1 MKTTPVKN
9 RFWLFQAFF
18 ALVLT
23 FGSNVQAAGSL
34 DMQIERTILKA
45 LKDYNTAMNSDDV
58 SKWIKYFEKNAVRSD
73 PLSSPAEGIDNITK
87 YYQQEFSHFSANINV
102 KKVMLKQRTGAV
114 EMIWIAKDKK
124 TSKTLSV
131 PMTGIFELAP
141 SGKFQTATFYFD
153 TSMNDD
159 EQQKFLLDQLTIK

>member
-1 MKTTPVKN
+1 MKIKSVKY
-9 RFWLFQAFF
+9 RSWLFQAFF
-18 ALVLT
+18 ALVLS
-23 FGSNVQAAGSL
+23 FSGNVQAAGSL

-45 LKDYNTAMNSDDV
+45 LKDYNTAMDSDDV
-58 SKWIKYFEKNAVRSD
+58 SKWIKYFEKTAVRTD
-73 PLSSPAEGIDNITK
+73 PLSSPAEGIESITE

-114 EMIWIAKDKK
+114 EMVWIAKDKK

-153 TSMNDD
+153 TSMNGDK
-159 EQQKFLLDQLTIK
+159 QQKFLLDQLTIK